1 MNLRYTCSRRS
12 PACAER
18 PTVFVVDSDGQTS
31 EALGPLIRSAAC
43 QIKVAATA
51 EEFLAFP
58 RDAKP
63 GCLVTE
69 LHLPGMSGLDLQQHI
84 RDRLELPIIFMSS
97 HADVT
102 SSVQAMKRGALE
114 FLLKPLGCEQLLEA
128 VREALDRS
136 SAALHHMA
144 QIQALTER
152 YELLSRRE
160 REVMSLV
167 VSGRLNKQVGGDLGI
182 SEITVK
188 AHRGKMMRKMQAAC
202 FADLV
207 NMSATLHA

>member
-18 PTVFVVDSDGQTS
+18 PTVFVVDSDGQTT
-31 EALGPLIRSAAC
+31 EALGPLIRSGAC

-58 RDAKP
+58 RDVKP
-63 GCLVTE
+63 GCLLTE
-69 LHLPGMSGLDLQQHI
+69 LHLPDMSGLDLQQHI
-84 RDRLELPIIFMSS
+84 RDRVELPIIFMSS
-97 HADVT
+97 RADVR
-102 SSVQAMKRGALE
+102 SSVQAMKRGAFE
-114 FLLKPLGCEQLLEA
+114 FLMKPLSCEQLLEA
-128 VREALDRS
+128 VREALERS
-136 SAALHHMA
+136 SAALRHLD
-144 QIQALTER
+144 QIQALTDR

-160 REVMSLV
+160 REVMGLV

-188 AHRGKMMRKMQAAC
+188 AHRGNMMRKMQASS

-207 NMSATLHA
+207 HMSVTLHA